1 MKNSASWFNNST
13 QDGEAME
20 EYARLLKSVLKSI
33 RGTVEQKSG
42 AVLKGRGGKFIP
54 DTVKAAG
61 EGGFELV
68 TWLVV
73 G

>member
-1 MKNSASWFNNST
+1 
-13 QDGEAME
+13 ME

-42 AVLKGRGGKFIP
+42 AVLKGRGGRLVP
-54 DTVKAAG
+54 DTAKP
-61 EGGFELV
+61 EEDSGFELV

>member
-1 MKNSASWFNNST
+1 MKNSVTWFNNST

-42 AVLKGRGGKFIP
+42 AVLKGRGGKLVP
-54 DTVKAAG
+54 DSARAEG
-61 EGGFELV
+61 ETGFELV
-68 TWLVV
+68 SWLVV
-73 G
+73 A

>member
-1 MKNSASWFNNST
+1 
-13 QDGEAME
+13 ME